1 MAIDSTQAEAVW
13 YSRASMPARP
23 LLQPSCSSFVP
34 RLLALGVGVT
44 LLTGSIPA
52 IAAPAKG
59 GDEEEANPTETRAMN
74 AYREGQEAY
83 DAGEYSKALELF
95 LEAQSLYPSPDF
107 HYNIAKC
114 HEALESYEQALV
126 SYKAYL
132 RSYNSAYGE
141 DPDDKVNIDNK
152 IERLEKQIE
161 AEKAADEAE
170 RNKEPEVIIKEVP
183 GEGKP
188 KKPGQGLIIAGGVL
202 TGVGIGAAILGA
214 AVYGPKASAAS
225 AEIDE
230 IYSGNPNRVTL
241 DDARDIDA
249 EGRRAELNQI
259 LMISLGSAIA
269 VTGVA
274 LLAVGVVK
282 KKKAPKT
289 PTVTPAVGPDS
300 AGLVIQGRF

>member
-1 MAIDSTQAEAVW
+1 
-13 YSRASMPARP
+13 MPARP
-23 LLQPSCSSFVP
+23 LLQPSCSSFAP
-34 RLLALGVGVT
+34 RLLALAVGVS

-52 IAAPAKG
+52 LAAPPKG
-59 GDEEEANPTETRAMN
+59 EEEVDPTETRAMN

-114 HEALESYEQALV
+114 HEALENYEQALV

-161 AEKAADEAE
+161 AEKAADEAA

-183 GEGKP
+183 GE
-188 KKPGQGLIIAGGVL
+188 KKKTPGQGMIIAGGVL
-202 TGVGIGAAILGA
+202 TGVGVGAAIVGA
-214 AVYGPKASAAS
+214 AVYGPRASNVS
-225 AEIDE
+225 NQLDE
-230 IYSGNPNRVTL
+230 VYSGNPDRLTL
-241 DDARDIDA
+241 EDARALDA
-249 EGRRAELNQI
+249 VGRNAELNQI
-259 LMISLGSAIA
+259 LMISLGSAFA

-274 LLAVGVVK
+274 LIVVGVMK
-282 KKKAPKT
+282 KKKGAKET
-289 PTVTPAVGPDS
+289 PTVAPAVGPES
-300 AGLVIQGRF
+300 AGLFVTGRF